1 MIEYNRWIDSYLSW
15 IWNVFEYIKGCIEI
29 RDNNRCTKIYIWNI
43 HLDTIVEVICFS
55 KACVLIRISIW
66 NTFEFVLGL
75 AIGRYVRYTGI
86 WDEQSEKAMHCVL
99 VQCLAFGSCCIA
111 IESHVM
117 HGWLRGWRVGADKR
131 RCAHWSYARMLLILK
146 CSDVVC
152 FDHWAWETCPSW
164 MLMNKICSWRATLM
178 SDSMPSSM
186 WRNRCEQRFGSTHLV
201 MRVHWVSSVR
211 ERLDWCTGHWKG
223 SASDS
228 PYGREQSCRT

>member
-29 RDNNRCTKIYIWNI
+29 HDNNRCTKIYIWNI

-66 NTFEFVLGL
+66 NTFESVLGL

-99 VQCLAFGSCCIA
+99 VQCLAFGSSCIA

-117 HGWLRGWRVGADKR
+117 HGWLRGWSWSWQKEVRTLIIRTHAPNSDMFWR
-131 RCAHWSYARMLLILK
+131 RLFWSLSMGDVSVMNAHEQNLLMEGYV
-146 CSDVVC
+146 DVR
-152 FDHWAWETCPSW
+152 FDAIFDVTES
-164 MLMNKICSWRATLM
+164 LRAT
-178 SDSMPSSM
+178 D
-186 WRNRCEQRFGSTHLV
+186 RK
-201 MRVHWVSSVR
+201 SVV
-211 ERLDWCTGHWKG
+211 
-223 SASDS
+223 
-228 PYGREQSCRT
+228 

>member
-1 MIEYNRWIDSYLSW
+1 MIEYNQWVDSYLNW

-29 RDNNRCTKIYIWNI
+29 HDNNRCTKIYIWNI

-99 VQCLAFGSCCIA
+99 YNVLHLVQAA
-111 IESHVM
+111 
-117 HGWLRGWRVGADKR
+117 LRSSRMWCMGDWGAEVGADKR
-131 RCAHWSYARMLLILK
+131 RCAHWSYARMLLILT

-164 MLMNKICSWRATLM
+164 MLMNKVCSWRAKLM
-178 SDSMPSSM
+178 PDSMPSSM
-186 WRNRCEQRFGSTHLV
+186 WRNRCEQRFEAHIWWCVFVGSL
-201 MRVHWVSSVR
+201 
-211 ERLDWCTGHWKG
+211 L
-223 SASDS
+223 
-228 PYGREQSCRT
+228 YGRGLIDALGIERGR